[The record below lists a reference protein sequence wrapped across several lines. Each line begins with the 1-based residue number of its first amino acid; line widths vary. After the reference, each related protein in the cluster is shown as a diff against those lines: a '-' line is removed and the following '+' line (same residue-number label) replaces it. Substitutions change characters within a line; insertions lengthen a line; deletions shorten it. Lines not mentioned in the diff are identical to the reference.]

1 MKIVIEEF
9 GGAVIYVIA
18 GGGVLGI
25 FIYLLE
31 TLLGV

>member
-1 MKIVIEEF
+1 MKLVLEEF

-18 GGGVLGI
+18 GSGILGI

-31 TLLGV
+31 TLLSL

>member
-1 MKIVIEEF
+1 MKLVLEEF

-18 GGGVLGI
+18 GGGILGI

-31 TLLGV
+31 TLLSL

>member
-1 MKIVIEEF
+1 MKMVIEEF

-18 GGGVLGI
+18 GSGMLGI

-31 TLLGV
+31 TLLG